1 MPRSEREGLAVVGI
15 GHCDRIQVGAG
26 GCLHDYQSRARGY
39 EPNVGTGG
47 RLDLPETPEPGGI
60 GQPLGSHPRCVTAG
74 AGVLQHMSV
83 CRSRHGCSGER
94 GLPGVW
100 LRGLFG
106 HLSAVQLQMQ
116 IWPQQVSRPLLQL
129 GVPVQ
134 AGVPAPASFSPLAI
148 SPAAASASLC
158 KASRFHES
166 GGLTS
171 HGVHI
176 SKGSRG
182 LAWLRGSGCP
192 PRVSAFCTRAACL
205 LGMNT

>member
-116 IWPQQVSRPLLQL
+116 IWPQQASRPLLQL
-129 GVPVQ
+129 
-134 AGVPAPASFSPLAI
+134 GVPAPASFSPLAI
-148 SPAAASASLC
+148 SPAAASPSLC
-158 KASRFHES
+158 KASRVHES
-166 GGLTS
+166 EDLTS

-192 PRVSAFCTRAACL
+192 PRISAFCTRAACL
-205 LGMNT
+205 LGMNTLISGH

>member
-1 MPRSEREGLAVVGI
+1 MPRSERGGLAVVGI
-15 GHCDRIQVGAG
+15 GRCDRIQVGAG
-26 GCLHDYQSRARGY
+26 GRLHDYQSRARGY
-39 EPNVGTGG
+39 EPHVGTGG
-47 RLDLPETPEPGGI
+47 RLDLPETPEPVGI
-60 GQPLGSHPRCVTAG
+60 GRPLGSHPECVTAG
-74 AGVLQHMSV
+74 AGVPQHVSV
-83 CRSRHGCSGER
+83 CRGRHGCSGER
-94 GLPGVW
+94 GLPGFW

-106 HLSAVQLQMQ
+106 HLSAVQLHMQ
-116 IWPQQVSRPLLQL
+116 IWPQQASRPLL
-129 GVPVQ
+129 Q
-134 AGVPAPASFSPLAI
+134 AGVPAPASFSPLAS
-148 SPAAASASLC
+148 SPAVASASLC
-158 KASRFHES
+158 KASRAHES